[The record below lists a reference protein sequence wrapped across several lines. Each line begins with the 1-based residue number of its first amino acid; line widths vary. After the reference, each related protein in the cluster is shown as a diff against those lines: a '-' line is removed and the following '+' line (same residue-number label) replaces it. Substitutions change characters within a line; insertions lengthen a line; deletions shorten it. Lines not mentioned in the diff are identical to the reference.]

1 MALSRTKPAICGIR
15 PTSSIAYLTLRQLIA
30 LSSRKWRSAIDLTID
45 PAPDLAIE
53 VDHTSSSL
61 NRLGIYG
68 ALGVMEV
75 WQYDRDSLRIWSLG
89 DQGYQ
94 PSEVSVVLPMFDAV
108 VLRSFLELSQTVGET
123 SLMRHVRQWV
133 REQLNN

>member
-1 MALSRTKPAICGIR
+1 M
-15 PTSSIAYLTLRQLIA
+15 
-30 LSSRKWRSAIDLTID
+30 
-45 PAPDLAIE
+45 
-53 VDHTSSSL
+53 
-61 NRLGIYG
+61 NRLGIYA

-75 WQYDRDSLRIWSLG
+75 WQYDRDSLTIWSLG

-94 PSEVSVVLPMFDAV
+94 PSKVSVVLPMFDVV
-108 VLRSFLELSQTVGET
+108 VLRSFLELGQTMGET